1 VTRRFVCVLAVVLT
15 ACASGNTP
23 QAECERQAAQDPK
36 VQEIYSRT
44 NGDYTMMGYLAH
56 DDLIQAKRLAVL
68 RCMREKGLAAP
79 GGVEPVAPR
88 LQCATCSR

>member
-1 VTRRFVCVLAVVLT
+1 VRLRFVPLLAVVLT

-23 QAECERQAAQDPK
+23 QAECARQATQDPK

-44 NGDYTMMGYLAH
+44 NGDYTYGGYLAH
-56 DDLIQAKRLAVL
+56 DDLQQAKRLAVL
-68 RCMREKGLAAP
+68 RCMRAKGLAAP

-88 LQCATCSR
+88 LQCATC